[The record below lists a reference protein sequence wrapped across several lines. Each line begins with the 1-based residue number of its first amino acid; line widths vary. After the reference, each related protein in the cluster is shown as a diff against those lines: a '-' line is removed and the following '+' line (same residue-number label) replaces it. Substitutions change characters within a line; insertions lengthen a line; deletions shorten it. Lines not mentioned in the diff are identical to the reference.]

1 MNRRLLIITMVLLVL
16 VLAIALTRGVIRE
29 AIVMPLLGLVWGI
42 VQLIESLPQALLWWF
57 VIAFVVVLAVR
68 SIGGSTGLR
77 MPTRPAEAIGGR
89 VASWMRVIAF
99 ARRDGYSRWRMAQ
112 RFALLAQELI
122 AYRDGIDM
130 RQARRRLES
139 GAGLPPAVA
148 AYLRAGL
155 IPHRPPTNLI
165 ARFRAIGNA
174 DPLTLD
180 PQIVATALQQLRLDG
195 E

>member
-1 MNRRLLIITMVLLVL
+1 MNRRLLIITIALLALAV
-16 VLAIALTRGVIRE
+16 AIALARGVIRE
-29 AIVMPLLGLVWGI
+29 VIVMPLLAIIWGI
-42 VQLIESLPQALLWWF
+42 VQLIESLPQLLLWWF
-57 VIAFVVVLAVR
+57 VIALVIVLAVR
-68 SIGGSTGLR
+68 SFGVRAGLR
-77 MPTRPAEAIGGR
+77 VPTRPAEATGGR

-99 ARRDGYSRWRMAQ
+99 ARQDGYSRWRMAQ

-122 AYRDGIDM
+122 AYREGLDM
-130 RQARRRLES
+130 RQARRRLEA

-155 IPHRPPTNLI
+155 IPHRPPTNLV
-165 ARFRAIGNA
+165 ARFRAIGKD

-180 PQIVATALQQLRLDG
+180 PQIVATALQHLHMDR